1 MKFMVDFLNSREEVI
16 DGRSEQ
22 EKNDEKPIV
31 KAFVSK
37 LGKSGVLLKADY
49 WAENY
54 FQAIDVS
61 KLFNKKILKLF
72 K

>member
-1 MKFMVDFLNSREEVI
+1 MVDFLNSREEVI